1 MEKANVEPV
10 HKKEDKMLVKKYRPI
25 RILPVFGKNN
35 PLFNYFISNRLF
47 TPSNLVFFLEIHV
60 LPNYSQQFMKIKLLW
75 MLSQTDVREVFLDIL
90 KALDKVWHD
99 EIMFK
104 LKSYGVES
112 KLFSLLK
119 NSLENWEQRVVLN
132 RQASE
137 RRKIMTG
144 VLQGSALGPLLFVI
158 YTNDLSGGINS
169 LRKIFADDSFFQRIM
184 T

>member
-1 MEKANVEPV
+1 
-10 HKKEDKMLVKKYRPI
+10 
-25 RILPVFGKNN
+25 
-35 PLFNYFISNRLF
+35 
-47 TPSNLVFFLEIHV
+47 
-60 LPNYSQQFMKIKLLW
+60 MKIKLVW

-90 KALDKVWHD
+90 KALDKVWYD
-99 EIMFK
+99 EIIFK

-119 NSLENWEQRVVLN
+119 NYLENWEQRVVLN

-137 RRKIMTG
+137 WRKIMTG

-169 LRKIFADDSFFQRIM
+169 LCKIFADDSFFQRIM